1 MAAKPPLTRSATA
14 SASADEPPARSGAQG
29 GPSARQAAP
38 EGQGERALPSHPLR
52 YLARYRRW
60 IVLGI
65 LCLVVTNVL
74 AQAMPWVVKLTI
86 EAIGKATK
94 GAAASSISWLALG
107 LIGIAIVQGMSRI
120 LSRIFIFNAGRDA
133 EHDLRA
139 GLFGQLC
146 RLDGAFFRRH
156 RTGDLMSRMTNDL
169 GAVRAFFGAGVLH
182 TVNTIFAYAV
192 ALPLMISIDGGLTFW
207 ALLPYP
213 VLLLGARAFA
223 RGIYDRSKTQ
233 QEALA
238 AMTTNV
244 QEDLAGIRELK
255 SYRLEQ
261 RRSETFEGASRHYLR
276 QAIALVLWRT
286 GMMPVVGA
294 GAGASLVLILWL
306 GGQRVIAGD
315 LGLGD
320 LVAFNLY
327 IALLAWPTMAI
338 GWMLSLWQRGTAAWH
353 RLGDILGAE
362 PELRA
367 PVISVGSGA
376 PPSMG
381 LELRDLR
388 VTLGEREVLAGIDL
402 KLDEGQVLGVVG
414 RVGSGKTVLAE
425 TVARL
430 VEVPQG
436 VLLYGGCD
444 ATALDVHQ
452 VRQRI
457 AYAPQDP
464 FLFSA
469 TLAENIA
476 FGLSEADELDDDG
489 RVARVDA
496 ALEAAGLGADI
507 EALPDGLDTLVGERG
522 IGLSGGQRQRVAL
535 ARAIAS
541 DRPLLILDDSLSAV
555 DAETEERIL
564 AGLRRALA
572 GRTALLISHRLSA
585 LAHADRVLVL
595 DEGRIVE
602 QGTPS
607 ELLAAGGLYAQLY
620 QRQQLEAAVDLGVED
635 PLS

>member
-1 MAAKPPLTRSATA
+1 RFDTTPWGSPGRTL
-14 SASADEPPARSGAQG
+14 PA
-29 GPSARQAAP
+29 
-38 EGQGERALPSHPLR
+38 HPLR

-65 LCLVVTNVL
+65 LCLVVTNGL
-74 AQAMPWVVKLTI
+74 AQAIPWIVKLTI
-86 EAIGKATK
+86 EAIERAAQ
-94 GAAASSISWLALG
+94 GAALPAVAGAASPPELISWLAISLIGMSVTQG
-107 LIGIAIVQGMSRI
+107 LIRI
-120 LSRIFIFNAGRDA
+120 LSRVFIFNAGRDA
-133 EHDLRA
+133 EHDLRGA
-139 GLFGQLC
+139 LFSQLC
-146 RLDGAFFRRH
+146 RLDGAFFRQH

-182 TVNTIFAYAV
+182 TVNTLFAYAV
-192 ALPLMISIDGGLTFW
+192 ALPLMIHIDGWLTLW

-223 RGIYDRSKTQ
+223 RGIYDRSKAQ

-261 RRSETFEGASRHYLR
+261 RRSQTFERASAHYLD
-276 QAIALVLWRT
+276 QAVKLVLWRT
-286 GMMPVVGA
+286 GMMPMVGA

-367 PVISVGSGA
+367 PAVSAGDGA
-376 PPSMG
+376 PASMS
-381 LELRDLR
+381 LELRELR
-388 VTLGEREVLAGIDL
+388 VTLGDREVLAGIDL
-402 KLDEGQVLGVVG
+402 TLEEGQVLGVVG
-414 RVGSGKTVLAE
+414 RLGSGKTVLAE

-430 VEVPQG
+430 VEVPEG
-436 VLLYGGCD
+436 VLFYGGRD
-444 ATALDVHQ
+444 ATDLDVQ
-452 VRQRI
+452 EVRGRI

-476 FGLSEADELDDDG
+476 FGLSETDELDG
-489 RVARVDA
+489 EERAARIDA
-496 ALEAAGLGADI
+496 ALEAAGLSADI
-507 EALPDGLDTLVGERG
+507 EALPDGLETLVGERG

-564 AGLRRALA
+564 AGLRRTLA

-602 QGTPS
+602 EGAPS

-620 QRQQLEAAVDLGVED
+620 QRQQLEAAKE
-635 PLS
+635 PLP